1 MKKSVLVIIACIAC
15 VLMFQAFT
23 TTHEPMFKNL
33 KILPEDISKDDL
45 DTVMHH
51 FTASL
56 GVKCNYCHVRNEAIK
71 KMDFSSDDKPEKL
84 IARKM
89 MLMAIDINTKYFK
102 DIEEEMSKE
111 ADHDM
116 PAQSIHVDNDSVK
129 NMLSYVTCYT
139 CHHGDAHP
147 ETKPPKHEEGPRP
160 PAPAVPSAPPTSP
173 VPQK

>member
-1 MKKSVLVIIACIAC
+1 MKKSFFVIIACIAC

-23 TTHEPMFKNL
+23 TSNEPRFKNL
-33 KILPEDISKDDL
+33 KVLPQDITKDDL

-71 KMDFSSDDKPEKL
+71 KMDFASDDKPEKL
-84 IARKM
+84 IARRM

-116 PAQSIHVDNDSVK
+116 AEQSIHLNNDSVK

-139 CHHGDAHP
+139 CHRGDAHP
-147 ETKPPKHEEGPRP
+147 ETRPPKREEGPRP
-160 PAPAVPSAPPTSP
+160 AAAPVPSAPSATPAP
-173 VPQK
+173 GK